1 MLDSNKFLY
10 SFRCYIYKYL
20 LFKIIKETKGKEV
33 SEQKLF
39 QVFQNK
45 LEFDPADYL
54 VSSEEHELTDFQKKT
69 IESATAIMKDNIV
82 GDIKSFGGNLK
93 VNEEKIKELEKRAN
107 DELANEEYEDIKKE
121 LKNYVKILKE
131 LIEKTCV
138 AIIPVKEMPW
148 VDVLFRTVPRIV
160 FDKKIELLDSTIAYY
175 GEIKCLLS
183 RSTIFG
189 KMKGEKPLFAPIM
202 GNIDLGGYKLDETQ
216 KDPKLQNYQY
226 ISALIASLDS
236 KVTTNHFA
244 KYQEAYQRHGDP
256 ICDFL
261 MKNNEL
267 MNSMERIT
275 SGIESN
281 RISSDIAVC
290 SIAVPQNAEKTTLLL
305 VIDEGKDQN
314 QYSRCFEAL
323 LRLSAE
329 CCNVPST
336 GAPIQQSLAPG
347 RPLTQQTGAMRTP
360 GGQEI
365 KVWTA
370 EELASEAQKRM
381 ESQPDMPSWTED
393 ELNKFAAERGTG
405 LPEGMEVWT
414 EEDLQELARKRQG
427 GLDIPE
433 WEPEKDLK
441 ECVKCGYALRPGWS
455 KCPLCETPVDTKA
468 EPETIEKPSSDLE
481 EESIEEP
488 DDKKE
493 EIPLEEPAEKE
504 EE

>member
-1 MLDSNKFLY
+1 M
-10 SFRCYIYKYL
+10 
-20 LFKIIKETKGKEV
+20 

-54 VSSEEHELTDFQKKT
+54 VASEEHELTDFQKKV
-69 IESATAIMKDNIV
+69 IESATTIMKDNIV
-82 GDIKSFGGNLK
+82 GDIRSFGGNLK
-93 VNEEKIKELEKRAN
+93 VNEEKIKDLEKKAN
-107 DELANEEYEDIKKE
+107 EELANEDYEDIKKE

-131 LIEKTCV
+131 MIEKTCV

-148 VDVLFRTVPRIV
+148 VNVVFRTVPRIV
-160 FDKKIELLDSTIAYY
+160 FDKKVELIDTSIAYY
-175 GEIKCLLS
+175 GEVKCLLS

-189 KMKGEKPLFAPIM
+189 KIKGEKPLFAPIM
-202 GNIDLGGYKLDETQ
+202 GNIDLGGYKFDESQ
-216 KDPKLQNYQY
+216 KGPKSQIYSY
-226 ISALIASLDS
+226 VSAIISSLDS
-236 KVTTNHFA
+236 TLTRNHHA

-261 MKNNEL
+261 MKDNEL

-275 SGIESN
+275 SGLESS
-281 RISSDIAVC
+281 RVSDIAIC
-290 SIAVPQNAEKTTLLL
+290 SIAIPHNTEKTTLLL
-305 VIDEGKDQN
+305 VLDEGKDTN

-323 LRLSAE
+323 LRFSAE
-329 CCNVPST
+329 SCNVPSAGT
-336 GAPIQQSLAPG
+336 PPQQSQAPG
-347 RPLTQQTGAMRTP
+347 QTVSQQPGAVRTP

-381 ESQPDMPSWTED
+381 ESQPDMPAWTED

-405 LPEGMEVWT
+405 LPEGMEIWT

-433 WEPEKDLK
+433 WEPDKDMK

-455 KCPLCETPVDTKA
+455 KCPICDTPINAKVED
-468 EPETIEKPSSDLE
+468 ESPEQVSSE
-481 EESIEEP
+481 QIEEP
-488 DDKKE
+488 KEETEDVKE
-493 EIPLEEPAEKE
+493 EIPSEEPAEKE
-504 EE
+504 ED

>member
-1 MLDSNKFLY
+1 M
-10 SFRCYIYKYL
+10 
-20 LFKIIKETKGKEV
+20 

-54 VSSEEHELTDFQKKT
+54 VSSEEHELTDFQKKA
-69 IESATAIMKDNIV
+69 IENATAIMKENIV

-93 VNEEKIKELEKRAN
+93 ANEEKFKELEKRAN
-107 DELANEEYEDIKKE
+107 EELANEDYADLKKE
-121 LKNYVKILKE
+121 LKVYLKKLRE

-160 FDKKIELLDSTIAYY
+160 FDKKVELLDNSVAYY
-175 GEIKCLLS
+175 GEVKCTLS

-189 KMKGEKPLFAPIM
+189 KMKNEKPLFAPVM
-202 GNIDLGGYKLDETQ
+202 GEVNLGGYKIDETQ
-216 KDPKLQNYQY
+216 KGPKSQIYSY
-226 ISALIASLDS
+226 ISAIINSFDS
-236 KVTTNHFA
+236 TITKNHLA
-244 KYQEAYQRHGDP
+244 KYHEAYQRHGDP

-261 MKNNEL
+261 MKDNEL

-281 RISSDIAVC
+281 RISSDIGVY
-290 SIAVPQNAEKTTLLL
+290 SIAVPQNIDKTTLLL
-305 VIDEGKDQN
+305 VLDEGKDPDKF
-314 QYSRCFEAL
+314 SRCFEAL
-323 LRLSAE
+323 LRFSAE
-329 CCNVPST
+329 ICNVPST
-336 GAPIQQSLAPG
+336 GVSLQQAQAATQQS
-347 RPLTQQTGAMRTP
+347 GAVRTP
-360 GGQEI
+360 GGQEL
-365 KVWTA
+365 KVWSA

-381 ESQPDMPSWTED
+381 QSQPDMPAWTEE
-393 ELNKFAAERGTG
+393 ELNKFASERGTG

-433 WEPEKDLK
+433 WEPDKDMK

-455 KCPLCETPVDTKA
+455 KCPHCETPVGTQV
-468 EPETIEKPSSDLE
+468 EPESTEEPIS
-481 EESIEEP
+481 EESEEP
-488 DDKKE
+488 KDDKEESKE
-493 EIPLEEPAEKE
+493 EIPKEELEEKKE
-504 EE
+504 E

>member
-1 MLDSNKFLY
+1 
-10 SFRCYIYKYL
+10 
-20 LFKIIKETKGKEV
+20 V

-54 VSSEEHELTDFQKKT
+54 VPSEEHELTDFQKKA

-82 GDIKSFGGNLK
+82 GEVKSFGGNLK
-93 VNEEKIKELEKRAN
+93 VNEEKFKELEKRVN
-107 DELANEEYEDIKKE
+107 GELANEEYEDIKKE

-148 VDVLFRTVPRIV
+148 VDVLFRTVPRII
-160 FDKKIELLDSTIAYY
+160 FDKKVELLDSSIAYY
-175 GEIKCLLS
+175 GEVKCLLS

-202 GNIDLGGYKLDETQ
+202 GTIDLGGYKHDESQ
-216 KDPKLQNYQY
+216 KGPKSQIYSY
-226 ISALIASLDS
+226 VSAVITSLDS
-236 KVTTNHFA
+236 IITRNHLA

-261 MKNNEL
+261 MKDNEL
-267 MNSMERIT
+267 MNSMGKIT

-290 SIAVPQNAEKTTLLL
+290 SIAVPENAEKTTLLIVL
-305 VIDEGKDQN
+305 DEGKDPN
-314 QYSRCFEAL
+314 QYSRSFEAL
-323 LRLSAE
+323 LRFSAE
-329 CCNVPST
+329 SCNVPST
-336 GAPIQQSLAPG
+336 GAPAQQPQAPG
-347 RPLTQQTGAMRTP
+347 QTITQHAGAMRTP

-381 ESQPDMPSWTED
+381 ETQPDMPSWTEE
-393 ELNKFAAERGTG
+393 ELNKFATERGTG

-414 EEDLQELARKRQG
+414 EEDLQELASKRQG

-433 WEPEKDLK
+433 WEPEKDMK

-455 KCPLCETPVDTKA
+455 KCPLCETLVGAKVESEPV
-468 EPETIEKPSSDLE
+468 EQPSSE
-481 EESIEEP
+481 QSEESKEEP
-488 DDKKE
+488 DDEKE
-493 EIPLEEPAEKE
+493 EIPPEEPAEKE
-504 EE
+504 ED

>member
-1 MLDSNKFLY
+1 M
-10 SFRCYIYKYL
+10 
-20 LFKIIKETKGKEV
+20 

-54 VSSEEHELTDFQKKT
+54 VPSEEHELTDFQKKA

-82 GDIKSFGGNLK
+82 GEVKSFGGNLK
-93 VNEEKIKELEKRAN
+93 VNEEKFKELEKRAN
-107 DELANEEYEDIKKE
+107 EELANEEYEDLKKE

-148 VDVLFRTVPRIV
+148 GDVLFRTVPRIV
-160 FDKKIELLDSTIAYY
+160 FDKKVELLDTSIAYY
-175 GEIKCLLS
+175 GEVKSLLS

-202 GNIDLGGYKLDETQ
+202 GTIDLGGYKLDESQ
-216 KDPKLQNYQY
+216 KEPKSQIYSY
-226 ISALIASLDS
+226 VSAIITSLDS
-236 KVTTNHFA
+236 TLTRNHLA

-261 MKNNEL
+261 MKDDEL
-267 MNSMERIT
+267 INSMGRIT
-275 SGIESN
+275 SGLESN

-290 SIAVPQNAEKTTLLL
+290 GIAVPQNAEKTTLLL
-305 VIDEGKDQN
+305 LVDEGKDPNQN
-314 QYSRCFEAL
+314 SRCFEAL
-323 LRLSAE
+323 LRFSAE
-329 CCNVPST
+329 SCNVPST
-336 GAPIQQSLAPG
+336 GAPSQQPQAPG
-347 RPLTQQTGAMRTP
+347 QTAPQQTGAMRTP

-393 ELNKFAAERGTG
+393 ELNKFATERGTG

-414 EEDLQELARKRQG
+414 EEDLQDLARKRQG

-433 WEPEKDLK
+433 WEPDTDLK

-455 KCPLCETPVDTKA
+455 KCPHCETPVGAKG
-468 EPETIEKPSSDLE
+468 EPEPTEQPSSE
-481 EESIEEP
+481 QSEEP
-488 DDKKE
+488 KEEPEDKKE
-493 EIPLEEPAEKE
+493 EIPSEEPAEKE
-504 EE
+504 ED